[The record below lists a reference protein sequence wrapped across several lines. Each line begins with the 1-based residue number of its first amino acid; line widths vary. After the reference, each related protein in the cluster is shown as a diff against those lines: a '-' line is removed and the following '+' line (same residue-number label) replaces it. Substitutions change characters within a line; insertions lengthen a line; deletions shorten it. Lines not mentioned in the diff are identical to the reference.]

1 MTQQSPTLIGVD
13 PNPRIV
19 SVVFPRCGTC
29 VFAQAFKS
37 NMADCH
43 GRPPTPMVVGA
54 SQDALG
60 RPILTVENLVPRV
73 TQDRP
78 ACSLYK
84 RKEDFATRGNS

>member
-1 MTQQSPTLIGVD
+1 MTEQSQTLISID

-43 GRPPTPMVVGA
+43 GVPPIPVVMG
-54 SQDALG
+54 QGRDPLG
-60 RPILTVENLVPRV
+60 RPLLQVEAMVPKV